1 MVDKAKDLAK
11 NVGTQMADKVKAV
24 TGSGSAAAKAAAP
37 LQWYQ
42 PSPGAKALGRAA
54 ATAGEAAPKLL
65 APVAALG
72 GTVSAVEGIRKQA
85 GREVEDIEGRG
96 GWLASTM
103 KDSFENLSAA
113 GEKLGN
119 DVGRVVTAAGGGVNP
134 DSGERESVWQALTTT
149 GGAGQGK
156 NFAEIKKGYGDT
168 SVAAPTAQA
177 AQAGPPPLEGP
188 PRPAPEA
195 PVNPNKDPR
204 QTAWEQK
211 SALYRAASPDVRAAV
226 DMGADI
232 NTVQNQGGVFT
243 GRDRNGQLVVTSGN
257 GRSDADNEALRAKEA
272 ARMQADTARQVD
284 TFGRLRMESD
294 LKSNDQRDVARGL
307 RAMSVRQ
314 MEAAKAL
321 TERGQDITAENNRRT
336 TDVAKYGHELGYE
349 GQLATANARNAQVNA
364 QLNAEQ
370 RKARS
375 EAVGKYIEGQLGPTH
390 YKDGKEN
397 PDRIKFERNLT
408 HTLGKYGLTTADL
421 NNRALE
427 EFQSVMEMSED
438 AQPGAIEKLY
448 MNWIDGNPYRENR
461 DPYENVLRKQGLAG
475 QTGSLNHY
483 RNRQNVITSEND
495 AVGRQFMSGTYDP
508 NKKQIIDRLQ

>member
-1 MVDKAKDLAK
+1 
-11 NVGTQMADKVKAV
+11 
-24 TGSGSAAAKAAAP
+24 
-37 LQWYQ
+37 
-42 PSPGAKALGRAA
+42 
-54 ATAGEAAPKLL
+54 
-65 APVAALG
+65 
-72 GTVSAVEGIRKQA
+72 
-85 GREVEDIEGRG
+85 
-96 GWLASTM
+96 M

-156 NFAEIKKGYGDT
+156 NFTEIKKGYGDT
-168 SVAAPTAQA
+168 PVAATTAQA
-177 AQAGPPPLEGP
+177 APPTTVPTLEGP

-195 PVNPNKDPR
+195 PANPNKDPR
-204 QTAWEQK
+204 QAAWEAK
-211 SALYRAASPDVRAAV
+211 SALYRAASPEVRAAV

-232 NTVQNQGGVFT
+232 NTIQNQGGVFT
-243 GRDRNGQLVVTSGN
+243 GRSRNGQLVVTGGN
-257 GRSDADNEALRAKEA
+257 GRSDAENEALRAKEA
-272 ARMQADTARQVD
+272 ARMNADMARQVD

-294 LKSNDQRDVARGL
+294 LASNYGSDVARGL
-307 RAMSVRQ
+307 RAQATRKL
-314 MEAAKAL
+314 EAEKAL
-321 TERGQDITAENNRRT
+321 AQRGQDIQAENNRRS
-336 TDVAKYGHELGYE
+336 TDAAIYGHELGYE
-349 GQLATANARNAQVNA
+349 GQLAAANARNAQVNA

-375 EAVGKYIEGQLGPTH
+375 EAVGKYIEGQLGSASE
-390 YKDGKEN
+390 KDN
-397 PDRIKFERNLT
+397 PEGFQKRRAFDRSLT